1 MRIIEQFIKGKA
13 SDEAL
18 CEDILLVTDDFIA
31 IIDGVTAKGCRL
43 FNGKSGGRAT
53 AEAVCEAIK
62 LFPKDISVLDAV
74 CRITEKVSSLYES
87 NEEKGCAAA
96 GAIIFSIA
104 RKEIWNVGDCQCII
118 NNTKHLHEKEIDR
131 ILSEQRAQVIEDAI
145 KSGATIEELSKNDIG
160 RQAILPQLK
169 EIHQLA
175 NKECPLG
182 YDVFNG
188 TPVPENL
195 IKTYTVK
202 ENDIVVLASDGY
214 PNLQKTLEESETLLE
229 KEILENPLCY
239 LGYKSTKGLSKGNLS
254 FDDRAY
260 IKFVV

>member
-1 MRIIEQFIKGKA
+1 MKILEQFIKGKNPDT
-13 SDEAL
+13 SL
-18 CEDILLVTDDFIA
+18 CEDMLFVSENFIA
-31 IIDGVTAKGCRL
+31 VIDGATAKTAKL
-43 FNGKSGGRAT
+43 FNGKSGGKAAAET
-53 AEAVCEAIK
+53 ICDTLKTLDSHSTVYEAVNI
-62 LFPKDISVLDAV
+62 
-74 CRITEKVSSLYES
+74 ITEKISALYELH
-87 NEEKGCAAA
+87 EEKGAAA
-96 GAIIFSIA
+96 ASAIIYSCY
-104 RKEIWNVGDCQCII
+104 RKEIWCIGDCQCII
-118 NNTKHLHEKEIDR
+118 DGEKHLHEKEIDR

-188 TPVPENL
+188 TPVPESL

-214 PNLQKTLEESETLLE
+214 PNLCETLEKSEAFLA
-229 KEILENPLCY
+229 KEIAENPLCY
-239 LGYKSTKGLSKGNLS
+239 LRYKSTKGLSKGNLS

-260 IKFVV
+260 IKFIV